1 MGLAPLAPTFEDLKK
16 RTVIPK
22 IQKNGVDMSK
32 DISSDIEQI
41 DINHKDFNVDGIV
54 DFKIFGCGGCGKTA
68 VIRYSK
74 SRCNDIIKIT
84 TIDTSGSAVDISN
97 VESIKIK
104 GLNGSGKYRS
114 ENIEPI
120 SNFIAEYTSQT
131 VFKPVNVIVMAFSGG
146 SGSTIGPLLVDEI
159 LRQGKIAVVFGIID
173 TDSEIDTTN
182 ALNCLRTIDNIA
194 TNRKGYIPT
203 VLFDNNQGR
212 AVVDRGIDVTLLNL
226 TDILEAPYI
235 GLDTQDRIKFLSPNT
250 FKGVSGGVKLLCIS
264 KQPGGDWEPNL
275 GFIIPD
281 DNHEKIDATII
292 ISHSEKHIQLAKRCI
307 VTFRGYYD
315 NEGDDVVASIGYQI
329 PEHLITDLNANIHA
343 SKTTVEKKRTQ
354 ILSEYDIGETS
365 NNGMV
370 L

>member
-16 RTVIPK
+16 RTIIPK
-22 IQKNGVDMSK
+22 IQENGVDMSK
-32 DISSDIEQI
+32 DISSDIEQV
-41 DINHKDFNVDGIV
+41 DINHKDFSIDGVVEI
-54 DFKIFGCGGCGKTA
+54 KIFGCGGCGKTA
-68 VIRYSK
+68 AIRYSK
-74 SRCNDIIKIT
+74 LRHNTVCKIT
-84 TIDTSGSAVDISN
+84 TIDTSGSVVDIPN
-97 VESIKIK
+97 IESIKIK
-104 GLNGSGKYRS
+104 GLNGSGKLRS

-120 SNFIAEYTSQT
+120 SNFIAEYTSHT
-131 VFKPVNVIVMAFSGG
+131 TFESVNIIIMAFSGG

-159 LRQGKIAVVFGIID
+159 LRQGKIAVIFGIID

-182 ALNCLRTIDNIA
+182 ALNCLRTIDNLA

-226 TDILEAPYI
+226 ANILEEPYI
-235 GLDTQDRIKFLSPNT
+235 ALDREDRLKFLSPNT

-264 KQPGGDWEPNL
+264 KQPGGDWEPNF
-275 GFIIPD
+275 GFIVPD

-315 NEGDDVVASIGYQI
+315 NDGDDIVASIGYQI
-329 PEHLITDLNANIHA
+329 PENLITDLNANIHA
-343 SKTTVEKKRTQ
+343 SKSTVEKKRTK